1 MAIGDRVLCLL
12 QLGSTCW
19 AAEAIEADRCSIE
32 GTGKARATASIMPE
46 KSVTVRYERAFAAD
60 VPARWVV
67 GDAGYGSNGK

>member
-1 MAIGDRVLCLL
+1 
-12 QLGSTCW
+12 
-19 AAEAIEADRCSIE
+19 
-32 GTGKARATASIMPE
+32 MPE